1 MIYQFRI
8 FSDEIDLFERIINI
22 DSEAKFSDLHQAI
35 LDSVNYKNDDVT
47 SFFLCDDRWE
57 KELEI
62 TLLEMA
68 LNPEEDTWVMDK
80 TRLSELV
87 EDEGQRLQYMFDSIN
102 ERSLY
107 MELEEIRSGR
117 LDKAECIE
125 SMGEAPMQHIEED
138 FDKTIQAILKGEQS
152 ASAGLDMDSDFYGDS
167 EYDQDEFDMQ
177 GFNDDFSE
185 DF

>member
-8 FSDEIDLFERIINI
+8 FSDEVDLFERIISI
-22 DSEAKFSDLHQAI
+22 DSEALFSDLHQAI

-80 TRLSELV
+80 TRLSELL
-87 EDEGQRLQYMFDSIN
+87 EDEGQRL
-102 ERSLY
+102 
-107 MELEEIRSGR
+107 
-117 LDKAECIE
+117 
-125 SMGEAPMQHIEED
+125 
-138 FDKTIQAILKGEQS
+138 
-152 ASAGLDMDSDFYGDS
+152 
-167 EYDQDEFDMQ
+167 
-177 GFNDDFSE
+177 
-185 DF
+185 

>member
-1 MIYQFRI
+1 MVYQFRI
-8 FSDEIDLFERIINI
+8 FSDEIDLFERIIEI
-22 DSEAKFSDLHQAI
+22 DSDALFSDFHQAI
-35 LDSVNYKNDDVT
+35 LDSVKYKNDDVT

-102 ERSLY
+102 ERALY
-107 MELEEIRSGR
+107 IELEEIRSGH
-117 LDKAECIE
+117 LAKAKCVDA
-125 SMGEAPMQHIEED
+125 SGEAPVQHIEED
-138 FDKTIQAILKGEQS
+138 FDKTIQAILKGEQT
-152 ASAGLDMDSDFYGDS
+152 GGGFDLDGNFYGDS
-167 EYDQDEFDMQ
+167 EYDQDEFDLQ
-177 GFNDDFSE
+177 GFNDDFSD